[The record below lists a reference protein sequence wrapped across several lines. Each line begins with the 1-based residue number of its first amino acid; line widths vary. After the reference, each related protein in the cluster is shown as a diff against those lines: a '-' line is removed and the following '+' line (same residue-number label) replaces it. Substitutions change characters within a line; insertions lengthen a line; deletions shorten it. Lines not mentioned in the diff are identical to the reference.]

1 MLADAK
7 PAVLVTLTELLGN
20 LPPNESKIVCVDDF
34 AAVKEAPRT
43 GPVEPGDLAYLIY
56 TSGSTGKPKGVQV
69 SHSAVVNFLSSMRVS
84 PGLDVRD
91 TLLSVTTSSFDIF
104 GLELWLPLTTGAKV
118 VIAPQELGMDGS
130 QLAKLMATCNVTVMQ
145 ATPSTWRILLESGWE
160 GDAGLRIL
168 CGGEP
173 WPEELATQ
181 LLPKCLS
188 LWNMYGPTETTIW
201 SAVHRILPE
210 SPVLIGPPIANTQFY
225 VVDKQLQLVP
235 VGVPGELLIGGEGL
249 ARGYWNRPELT
260 AEKFIANPF
269 SPDVDAQ
276 LYRSGDLVRRFADGN
291 LEFLSRLDNQVK
303 IRGFRIEL
311 GEIEAVLRQHP
322 AVRQAA
328 VIARE
333 DTLGDKRLVAY
344 LVGNP
349 EYQIGSQ
356 NVSASELT
364 PELSSYL
371 RQNLPQYMVP
381 TAFVLLP
388 ELPLTPNGKVDPK
401 ALPAPTDAVRPEPTI
416 RTAPQNRI
424 EQNIATIWQDVLGI
438 SNVSRDNNFFDLGGH
453 SLQLVRVNTRLRQA
467 FNKNIPVVDM
477 FRFTTVR
484 ALANHL
490 SAQADSNSSDTTGEP
505 GDLRKTSPRRHRQV
519 RRHLANK

>member
-1 MLADAK
+1 
-7 PAVLVTLTELLGN
+7 
-20 LPPNESKIVCVDDF
+20 
-34 AAVKEAPRT
+34 
-43 GPVEPGDLAYLIY
+43 
-56 TSGSTGKPKGVQV
+56 
-69 SHSAVVNFLSSMRVS
+69 
-84 PGLDVRD
+84 
-91 TLLSVTTSSFDIF
+91 
-104 GLELWLPLTTGAKV
+104 
-118 VIAPQELGMDGS
+118 
-130 QLAKLMATCNVTVMQ
+130 
-145 ATPSTWRILLESGWE
+145 LLESGWE
-160 GDAGLRIL
+160 GGAGLKIL
-168 CGGEP
+168 CGGEA
-173 WPEELATQ
+173 WPEELATE

-201 SAVHRILPE
+201 SAVHRVLPE
-210 SPVLIGPPIANTQFY
+210 SPVLIGPPLANPQFY
-225 VVDKQLQLVP
+225 IVDKHLQLVP
-235 VGVPGELLIGGEGL
+235 VGVPGELLIGGDGL

-269 SPDVDAQ
+269 SPDVDAR
-276 LYRSGDLVRRFADGN
+276 LYRTGDLVRRLADGN

-333 DTLGDKRLVAY
+333 DTPGDKRLVAY
-344 LVGNP
+344 LVANP
-349 EYQIGSQ
+349 EYQIGSAET
-356 NVSASELT
+356 NKLT
-364 PELSSYL
+364 PELSSHL
-371 RQNLPQYMVP
+371 KQNLPHYMVP
-381 TAFVLLP
+381 AAFVLLP

-401 ALPAPTDAVRPEPTI
+401 ALPAPTDSLRPEPTV

-467 FNKNIPVVDM
+467 FNKDIPVVDM

-490 SAQADSNSSDTTGEP
+490 SPQADSNSSETIGEP

-519 RRHLANK
+519 RRHLANR